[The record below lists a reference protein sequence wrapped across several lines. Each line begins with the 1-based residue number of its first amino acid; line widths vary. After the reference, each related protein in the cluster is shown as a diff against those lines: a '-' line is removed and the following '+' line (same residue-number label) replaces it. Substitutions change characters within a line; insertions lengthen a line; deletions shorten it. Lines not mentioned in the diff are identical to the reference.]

1 MLIHKRKRTQTDHVE
16 PDLPITPML
25 DMSFQLLAFFIM
37 TFKPAPTEGQIM
49 LALPKQDGGG
59 LTVIADPLKTDKPPH
74 FTVRVVATDGGTIEK
89 MTLIEEDSAS
99 AAPKDLTGDAKVYQ
113 KELIGV
119 AERLKQEQKVGKLT
133 LEIHPKLL
141 QDYVVQLV
149 DIGLRAGFADISPV
163 LLESKDDK
171 ENKEDKENKKNKN

>member
-1 MLIHKRKRTQTDHVE
+1 MASHKRKHSGTDFVE

-49 LALPKQDGGG
+49 LSLPKQDGGG
-59 LTVIADPLKTDKPPH
+59 ASLPDPLKTDAPIH
-74 FTVRVVATDGGTIEK
+74 YIVRVISTEGGAIEQ
-89 MTLIEEDSAS
+89 MTLLEEGS
-99 AAPKDLTGDAKVYQ
+99 AAAQGKNLGTDVKLYQ
-113 KELIGV
+113 KELLALSEG
-119 AERLKQEQKVGKLT
+119 LKQQKKTGKLT

-149 DIGLRAGFADISPV
+149 DVGIRAGFTDLSPS
-163 LLESKDDK
+163 LLQSKP
-171 ENKEDKENKKNKN
+171 